1 MPIKMHQEEI
11 NQRQTHILQSAR
23 WCFLNFGFKKT
34 SLEDIAN
41 RAHLSPTLLYKHFK
55 DKEQIFINVFVEWL
69 VSRQP
74 SAKKVA
80 HSQRSSQERLM
91 QVSQLLILEPW
102 ADRIGAPMGAE
113 FYDICE
119 QLAPSIVQQHQQF
132 ILQCVAVILQDEM
145 AAKVFLLALNGQ
157 LADNPTTTE
166 LFQRTKILVD
176 CFTAPVSIC

>member
-1 MPIKMHQEEI
+1 M
-11 NQRQTHILQSAR
+11 
-23 WCFLNFGFKKT
+23 LNGWYQGN
-34 SLEDIAN
+34 LA
-41 RAHLSPTLLYKHFK
+41 P
-55 DKEQIFINVFVEWL
+55 
-69 VSRQP
+69 
-74 SAKKVA
+74 KKVA

-145 AAKVFLLALNGQ
+145 AAKVFFIGIKWS
-157 LADNPTTTE
+157 TC
-166 LFQRTKILVD
+166 R
-176 CFTAPVSIC
+176 

>member
-1 MPIKMHQEEI
+1 M
-11 NQRQTHILQSAR
+11 
-23 WCFLNFGFKKT
+23 
-34 SLEDIAN
+34 
-41 RAHLSPTLLYKHFK
+41 
-55 DKEQIFINVFVEWL
+55 
-69 VSRQP
+69 
-74 SAKKVA
+74 A

>member
-1 MPIKMHQEEI
+1 
-11 NQRQTHILQSAR
+11 
-23 WCFLNFGFKKT
+23 
-34 SLEDIAN
+34 
-41 RAHLSPTLLYKHFK
+41 
-55 DKEQIFINVFVEWL
+55 
-69 VSRQP
+69 
-74 SAKKVA
+74 
-80 HSQRSSQERLM
+80 
-91 QVSQLLILEPW
+91 
-102 ADRIGAPMGAE
+102 MGAE